1 VEDHGAVGNRA
12 RLIID
17 VADAHPTPGSGRARH
32 ALVLARGAGS
42 RMRADDDEAVLS
54 AEQRHAAAAGHKALM
69 PIAGR
74 PFLDFVLSALAQAGV
89 TDVALVVAP
98 DHRAMRDAYAG
109 DVGPGGVRL
118 SWVVQSEPLGTAN
131 AVLAARDW
139 AGTEPFLVLNGDNVY
154 PVPALTAVCALDG
167 PGLAGFE
174 RDNLVATSNIAADR
188 IAAFALLDVTADHA
202 LERIVEKP
210 SADEVARAGGGALVS
225 MNLWRFDARIFDAC
239 RDVPASPRGEFELP
253 SAAMLARERGMRLD
267 VVRALG
273 PVLDL
278 SRRGDV
284 ADVARRL
291 TQSGT
296 TA

>member
-1 VEDHGAVGNRA
+1 
-12 RLIID
+12 
-17 VADAHPTPGSGRARH
+17 
-32 ALVLARGAGS
+32 
-42 RMRADDDEAVLS
+42 MRADDGGAALS
-54 AEQRHAAAAGHKALM
+54 AEQQRAADAGHKALM

-118 SWVVQSEPLGTAN
+118 SWAVQPEPLGTAN
-131 AVLAARDW
+131 ALLAARDW
-139 AGTEPFLVLNGDNVY
+139 AGEAPFLVLNGDNVY
-154 PVPALTAVCALDG
+154 PVPALTALCELAG
-167 PGLAGFE
+167 PGLAGFD
-174 RDNLVATSNIAADR
+174 RDNLVATSNIPADR
-188 IAAFALLDVTADHA
+188 IAAFALVDVAADHA

-210 SADEVARAGGGALVS
+210 SADDLVRAGHGALVS

-253 SAAMLARERGMRLD
+253 AAAMLARARGMRLE

-278 SRRGDV
+278 SRR
-284 ADVARRL
+284 ADVAEVTRRL
-291 TQSGT
+291 TASRT